1 LGFSVARA
9 LGKPL
14 VIARRDLKITE
25 GSVVTINYLTGSSR
39 RMVTMSMSKRAMSA
53 GQKALLV
60 DDFIAG
66 GGTVHAL
73 CEMMK
78 EFSITVVGIG
88 AAIVTRQPEK
98 KQVDNYRALLVL
110 EEVDSAAERIVI
122 HPA

>member
-1 LGFSVARA
+1 
-9 LGKPL
+9 
-14 VIARRDLKITE
+14 
-25 GSVVTINYLTGSSR
+25 
-39 RMVTMSMSKRAMSA
+39 MMTMSMSKRAVSP
-53 GQKALLV
+53 GQKALLI

-98 KQVDNYRALLVL
+98 KMVDHYRTLLVL
-110 EEVDSAAERIVI
+110 EDVDTAGERIVI

>member
-1 LGFSVARA
+1 
-9 LGKPL
+9 
-14 VIARRDLKITE
+14 
-25 GSVVTINYLTGSSR
+25 
-39 RMVTMSMSKRAMSA
+39 
-53 GQKALLV
+53 
-60 DDFIAG
+60 
-66 GGTVHAL
+66 VHAL

-110 EEVDSAAERIVI
+110 EEVDAAAERIVI